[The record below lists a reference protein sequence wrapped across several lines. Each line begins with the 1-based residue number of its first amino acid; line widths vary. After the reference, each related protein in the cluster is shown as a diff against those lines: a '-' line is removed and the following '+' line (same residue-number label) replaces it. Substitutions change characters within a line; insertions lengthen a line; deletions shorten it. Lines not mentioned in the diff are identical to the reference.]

1 MSICLSVAQMFIYL
15 LDMGKI
21 INEILYISTWRLNKN
36 VFCHQIVSFYYVLNI
51 YFVHNSARA
60 LSRSIAHSSQ
70 ITINFFLPISFNFF
84 HLNQNVNYLNWKKK
98 HDNRFIRCSHL
109 PLKKIYWKKI
119 LKNFHSFQT
128 NDKLISVF
136 TTWKLF
142 DESRKICDW
151 ISTNW
156 KYLFKSNFLY
166 RTQFHVIY
174 VFDAVDL
181 MSRRESSIDWT
192 ENWCSIQFYILNI
205 VFVDAVSL
213 SVK

>member
-70 ITINFFLPISFNFF
+70 ITINFVQFLSFKPECELFEF
-84 HLNQNVNYLNWKKK
+84 KKK

-109 PLKKIYWKKI
+109 PLKKIYWNEI

-192 ENWCSIQFYILNI
+192 ENRCSIQFYILNI